1 MLVHGESMSTQPR
14 WSDPGKEEDTKSHKL
29 IVVAGLHQSAIS
41 RNKHDSEYSVRDMK
55 SYMK

>member
-1 MLVHGESMSTQPR
+1 MSTQPR